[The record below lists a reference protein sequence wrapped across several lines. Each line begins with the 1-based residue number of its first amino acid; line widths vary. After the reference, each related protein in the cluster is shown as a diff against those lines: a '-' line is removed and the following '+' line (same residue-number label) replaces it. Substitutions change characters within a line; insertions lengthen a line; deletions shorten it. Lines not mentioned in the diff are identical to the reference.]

1 MKALYRNNLT
11 LKYLLYKET
20 MHCITMVATNTQNE
34 STVIKR
40 RYKDGKYTHKKEIR
54 ILQSF
59 KGLTAVGVHIA
70 AWC

>member
-54 ILQSF
+54 IL
-59 KGLTAVGVHIA
+59 
-70 AWC
+70 